1 MKAKKS
7 IFFIV
12 AAVIFLISYV
22 AFFGVHIPLS
32 DGRSFD
38 IQGAPDM
45 RFGIDIR
52 GGVDAV
58 FEPTDQTIVPTAAEL
73 EAAKLTIENRLDKL
87 NILDRE
93 VTSDTQ
99 NGDIIVR
106 FPWKSGETNFD
117 PEKAIAELGQT
128 AKLTFVDPDGNVVL
142 DGSHVSRSVADYDT
156 STTTYDP
163 IVSLTFDDTGKK
175 LFADATTRLVN
186 KEIKI
191 YMDDVE
197 ISSPTV
203 EEPILDGKAMINH
216 IGSMEEAQNLANK
229 IAAGSLPFSLTSRN
243 HSIISP
249 TLGFGALDVMVKAG
263 ITAFIA
269 ICLFLILYYRL
280 SGFVACIALLLQ
292 VTGQLLALSIPQIT
306 LTLPGIAAVI
316 LSIGMG
322 VDANVIV
329 SERIREELR
338 AGRPMQAA
346 ISAGFDNS
354 FLAVFDGNITVLI
367 VAVVMMI
374 FGSGSLLSFA
384 YSLLTG
390 IILNFLA
397 GVTASRL
404 MIRSLSRFKALRNP
418 RFYMKKGAEA

>member
-1 MKAKKS
+1 MKAKKG

-12 AAVIFLISYV
+12 AAVILLMSYV

-32 DGRSFD
+32 DGKSFD
-38 IQGAPDM
+38 INGAPDI

-58 FEPTDQTIVPTAAEL
+58 FEPKDTNKVPTAAEL

-87 NILDRE
+87 NILDRD

-99 NGDIIVR
+99 NGDVIVR
-106 FPWKSGETNFD
+106 FPWKSGESNFD
-117 PEKAIAELGQT
+117 PEKAIAELGET
-128 AKLTFVDPDGNVVL
+128 AKLTFVDPDGNIVL
-142 DGSHVSRSVADYDT
+142 DGSHVTRSVPDYDRS
-156 STTTYDP
+156 STTYSP
-163 IVSLTFDDTGKK
+163 IVSLSFDDEGKK

-186 KEIKI
+186 KQIKI

-203 EEPILDGKAMINH
+203 EEPILDGSAMINK
-216 IGSMEEAQNLANK
+216 IGTMEEAQTLANK

-263 ITAFIA
+263 ITAFA
-269 ICLFLILYYRL
+269 VICLFLILYYRL
-280 SGFVACIALLLQ
+280 PGFVACLALLMQ

-338 AGRPMQAA
+338 GGRPLQSA
-346 ISAGFDNS
+346 ISAGFENS
-354 FLAVFDGNITVLI
+354 FLAVFDGNITVMI
-367 VAVVMMI
+367 VAVIMMI
-374 FGSGSLLSFA
+374 FGSGALLSFA

-390 IILNFLA
+390 VILNFLA

-404 MIRSLSRFKALRNP
+404 MIRSLSKFKPLRNP
-418 RFYMKKGAEA
+418 KFFMKKGVEA